1 MERACVLKSA
11 ECAALHTHRH
21 GDMWTQEEDDVIDHA
36 VRMRGLRWRAV
47 AELLPG
53 RTESGCRNR

>member
-1 MERACVLKSA
+1 MTLN
-11 ECAALHTHRH
+11 TRH
-21 GDMWTQEEDDVIDHA
+21 GDMWTHEEDLTIDHA
-36 VRMRGLRWRAV
+36 VRMRGLRWKAV

>member
-1 MERACVLKSA
+1 MRASRSPPSVL
-11 ECAALHTHRH
+11 LYTHRH

>member
-1 MERACVLKSA
+1 MRLEVRRVC
-11 ECAALHTHRH
+11 
-21 GDMWTQEEDDVIDHA
+21 DVIDHA